1 MKLISAAAPE
11 IWRQE
16 PGFVGLCEHVAR
28 CAAICYNSA
37 PKKGGAAVDFVK
49 MLARKGHGRALE
61 FGTLYFR
68 NASISEFEGYES
80 YVHYDPRTG
89 DDLWVNLRVALMA
102 FGDFDDIEECADDLT
117 GNIGDCP
124 RVTVHYPA
132 IARSIA
138 DEFRTH
144 TTLSTLMQSTRYVKY
159 DDVEFV
165 APSWLATAKEEE
177 RGAFVAGLDHAAA
190 LYRHLLDLGRK
201 PQEAREVL
209 PLCAKT
215 EMVQCG
221 LVGDSTSGW
230 GNFLRLRTAKEAH
243 PDAQA
248 MAKEVHR
255 VLNDEA
261 TTIRF

>member
-1 MKLISAAAPE
+1 MEIISAAAPE

-28 CAAICYNSA
+28 CAAICYNST

-61 FGTLYFR
+61 FGTLHFVGTPY
-68 NASISEFEGYES
+68 SEFRGFEGC
-80 YVHYDPRTG
+80 VFCDPRDPRSTYA
-89 DDLWVNLRVALMA
+89 NLRVTLETY
-102 FGDFDDIEECADDLT
+102 GSLDEIEEFADGLT
-117 GNIGDCP
+117 GDIGDCP
-124 RVTVHYPA
+124 FATVHYPA

-190 LYRHLLDLGRK
+190 LYRYLLDLGHK

-209 PLCAKT
+209 PLCVKT
-215 EMVQCG
+215 EMVQYG
-221 LVGDSTSGW
+221 FVGDSTSGW

-255 VLNDEA
+255 ILNDDA